1 MAIED
6 LLIQTGSVQRKTTV
20 LSGGRGKSEVTWAT
34 VTQSSGGTSV
44 KCNIQLTEE
53 RREEYRLADRGE
65 RSYTSLIGF
74 FEYGT
79 DIREG
84 DQFTLSTGETFHVDR
99 GPHPDTVGHGHH
111 IECDLELVRR
121 A

>member
-6 LLIQTGSVQRKTTV
+6 LLTQTGSIQRKTTT
-20 LSGGRGKSEVTWAT
+20 LSGGRGKSEVTYAT
-34 VTQSSGGTSV
+34 VVQSSGGTSV
-44 KCNIQLTEE
+44 KCNIQLMEE
-53 RREEYRLADRGE
+53 RREEYRLEDRGE
-65 RSYTSLIGF
+65 RSYLSLIGF

-84 DQFTLSTGETFHVDR
+84 DIFSLSTGETYHIDR
-99 GPHPDTVGHGHH
+99 VHMDTVGHSHH
-111 IECDLELVRR
+111 IEADIELIRR